1 MNGILIRISLKSR
14 MAGATREDAN
24 SMSNKNLTKAID
36 QTFLKLVDVETSY
49 AGSVGR
55 NTLVYVIQLVIRD

>member
-1 MNGILIRISLKSR
+1 MIPVVIINGILIRISLKSR

-36 QTFLKLVDVETSY
+36 QTFLKLVGVETSY
-49 AGSVGR
+49 AGSVGFGP
-55 NTLVYVIQLVIRD
+55 TTF